1 MFKISQGGVEM
12 FVRSLAGHDGA
23 TVLDSNAA
31 EPSPVSET
39 ARINGMDKSELF
51 ALAVQT
57 ARQQALDDMAA
68 TGVITLDAATAMK
81 SAPII

>member
-1 MFKISQGGVEM
+1 
-12 FVRSLAGHDGA
+12 
-23 TVLDSNAA
+23 
-31 EPSPVSET
+31 
-39 ARINGMDKSELF
+39 MDKSELF

-57 ARQQALDDMAA
+57 ARQQVLDDMAA